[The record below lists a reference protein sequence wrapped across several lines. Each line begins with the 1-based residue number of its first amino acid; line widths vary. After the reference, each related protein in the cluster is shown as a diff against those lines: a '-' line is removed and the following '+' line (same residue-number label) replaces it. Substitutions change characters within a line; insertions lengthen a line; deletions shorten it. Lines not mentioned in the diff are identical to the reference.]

1 MVRDVETRERLR
13 MKANERKWRSL
24 RQCHFYNFEAPGK
37 YFKYITLINKKII
50 NINYYIIT
58 LCAYYIILYIFI

>member
-24 RQCHFYNFEAPGK
+24 RQRRFYNFEAPGK
-37 YFKYITLINKKII
+37 DFKYITLINKKII
-50 NINYYIIT
+50 NINYYIT
-58 LCAYYIILYIFI
+58 LCAYYIIFYIFI